1 MVVHPIV
8 FRLFRSLQAHPW
20 IGKHFRASSAVLRIP
35 LWLIPLEAAISGR
48 KACKFKEIGC
58 QSSNWGNLLDEIG
71 PSFESCFHGHTRK
84 AAGTIRLIFL

>member
-1 MVVHPIV
+1 M
-8 FRLFRSLQAHPW
+8 
-20 IGKHFRASSAVLRIP
+20 GKHFTASSAVLRILP
-35 LWLIPLEAAISGR
+35 CGSIPLEAAISGR

-71 PSFESCFHGHTRK
+71 PSFENCFHGHTRK

>member
-1 MVVHPIV
+1 VYQHNAA
-8 FRLFRSLQAHPW
+8 Q
-20 IGKHFRASSAVLRIP
+20 FRASSAVLRILP
-35 LWLIPLEAAISGR
+35 CGSIPLEAAISGR

-71 PSFESCFHGHTRK
+71 PSFENCFHGHTRK